1 MTDVRLDRAITLY
14 LGGPV
19 SRLLAG
25 KGNVRIPILMY
36 HAVQEGQSDPRPYY
50 EVNVSPST
58 FEKQM
63 RQLRSAG
70 YRAVSLEQALQ
81 ALNGCADDQ
90 KMVAITFDDGFHDF
104 YETAFPILADCQ
116 FTATVFLMTGYMAEP
131 GKCFKGKAVLSW
143 SEVRELHSRGIHF
156 GSHTVSHPQ
165 LRTLHLNQVE
175 EEVRASKKVIE
186 DRIGGAVRSFSYPYA
201 FPEVDRQF
209 ARQLKDMLAKNGY
222 ENGVTTIL
230 GTATSRSDSF
240 FLPRLPVNHWDDFR
254 FFQAKLE
261 GAYDWLHSVQFATK
275 LIQRQKR

>member
-1 MTDVRLDRAITLY
+1 VRLDRAITLY
-14 LGGPV
+14 LGSPV
-19 SRLLAG
+19 SRLLTG

-58 FEKQM
+58 FERQM
-63 RQLRSAG
+63 RQLRNAG

-81 ALNGCADDQ
+81 DLHDDAADQ
-90 KMVAITFDDGFHDF
+90 KIVVITFDDGFQDF

-131 GKCFKGKAVLSW
+131 GKSFKGKAVLRW
-143 SEVRELHSRGIHF
+143 NEVRELHSHGIQF

-165 LRTLHLNQVE
+165 LRTLQLSQVE
-175 EEVRASKKVIE
+175 EEVGTSKKVIE

-209 ARQLKDMLAKNGY
+209 TRRLKDILRRNGY

-230 GTATSRSDSF
+230 GTATSRSDPF

-254 FFQAKLE
+254 FFQATLE

-275 LIQRQKR
+275 LIQSKGA

>member
-14 LGGPV
+14 LGSPV
-19 SRLLAG
+19 SRLLTG

-58 FEKQM
+58 FERQM
-63 RQLRSAG
+63 RQLRNAG

-81 ALNGCADDQ
+81 DLHDDAADQ
-90 KMVAITFDDGFHDF
+90 KIVVITFDDGFQDF

-131 GKCFKGKAVLSW
+131 GKSFKGKAVLRW
-143 SEVRELHSRGIHF
+143 NEVRELHSHGIQF

-165 LRTLHLNQVE
+165 LRTLQLSQVE
-175 EEVRASKKVIE
+175 EEVGTSKKVIE

-209 ARQLKDMLAKNGY
+209 TRRLKDILRRNGY

-230 GTATSRSDSF
+230 GTATSRSDPF

-275 LIQRQKR
+275 LIQSRGA